1 MKIFP
6 LFLAGMPVR
15 VLSLCA
21 LISSLPPRA
30 EAQVTTGFT
39 GSAAGPYDYNDPA
52 NWVDGD
58 INGIWDSSLT
68 LTTGQAVTFGADT
81 PLGTGLSFGY
91 TGGSGVTLRADGSGP
106 HTLTL
111 GGNITVNPS
120 GNATVN
126 FGATALNQQ
135 LNVDLGGQTRT
146 FVVASSRTLG
156 FVNVISNGGLDI
168 YGGTV
173 NMSGL
178 NTYTGDTRVF
188 TGNLSLN
195 GASGSVADSDVYV
208 KSTNGTTSVTF
219 NSNSGGGAV
228 RAKSVTLDGAGSSGS
243 ATATLAVAGNSGA
256 NSLDAISGALTNG
269 RGYGLVSVAANAS
282 RNARLNA
289 DSFIQNPGTVTYFR
303 GTNLGKNAVASQTA
317 GSANVTFTNAP
328 SLSGGG
334 GALGTTTVSIL
345 VGAYGAASTSDTNGE
360 GLVTYDSTYGIRLLD
375 TTSEYTS
382 SITDGQTQL
391 DNVRVVGATGANVTN
406 TLSSN
411 TTINSLSLIAPAVA
425 SGGAGVT
432 ITGSG
437 TLTVASGAIFGSQS
451 VTGGVVASDAMVI
464 STGAL
469 NFNGQD
475 ASIIVART
483 NAQSSATNITNG
495 PLEISSVITNA
506 TSLTKG
512 GVGYLKLTGLEANT
526 YTGDTTIVAGSLGL
540 GKTNGVN
547 AIGGDLVVN
556 GGAVYWVGSN
566 QIGDTADITMN
577 SGSVNFRPSN
587 NTGSSA
593 SETFGDL
600 TMTGGSFSAGS
611 SSNGTNLVT
620 MNSATLSGGS
630 MTLNRNND
638 VAVVAGMT
646 ISNGATVS
654 VARAHS
660 TSSAYDTTLTVG
672 GNLTITNTDSGAYTP
687 ISIESGNSA
696 TNQGGRV
703 NLNGDV
709 LFVGNGTNNNTVTI
723 AAPAGVGPRGVIALG
738 GERTFTIGNGAAMV
752 DLAVQADMINGGT
765 DGELVKEGVGVLELS
780 GANTYTGATTVN
792 AGTLLLNGS
801 SVSAVTVNGGV
812 FGGTGTVSNS
822 VSVGNDGT
830 LAPGNSPGMLST
842 GELSLTGANA
852 TIAMEI
858 GGIGAGLY
866 DQLNVTGGVNLD
878 GNGQIAITMLSYV
891 PQPTDI
897 FFLIL
902 NDDID
907 AISGTLFGIAQGGTF
922 TSGGYSWMVS
932 YTGDS
937 AGGTFTG
944 GNDLALQVVP
954 EPSTWVLLTGGLMV
968 ATLLRRRR
976 NV

>member
-39 GSAAGPYDYNDPA
+39 GSAAGPYNYNDSA
-52 NWVDGD
+52 NWVGGI

-68 LTTGQAVTFGADT
+68 LTAGQAVTFGADT

-91 TGGSGVTLRADGSGP
+91 TGGSGVTLRADGTGP

-126 FGATALNQQ
+126 FGASALNQN
-135 LNVDLGGQTRT
+135 LNVDLGGQIRT
-146 FVVASSRTLG
+146 LNVASGRTLG

-195 GASGSVADSDVYV
+195 GANGSIANSDVEV
-208 KSTNGTTSVTF
+208 RGNSTLTIDSSANGVAGTI
-219 NSNSGGGAV
+219 
-228 RAKSVTLDGAGSSGS
+228 RAQSVTLNGAG
-243 ATATLAVAGNSGA
+243 GA
-256 NSLDAISGALTNG
+256 NGAHLNVNVGGGTTTNATDSISGALTTEAFA
-269 RGYGLVSVAANAS
+269 RVTVSAGAN
-282 RNARLNA
+282 RNARLTA
-289 DSFIQNPGTVTYFR
+289 DSFVREQGSLVLFR
-303 GTNLGKNAVASQTA
+303 GSNLGLNSIASQTA
-317 GSANVTFTNAP
+317 GSANIVFTTAP
-328 SLSGGG
+328 TLSGT
-334 GALGTTTVSIL
+334 GALGTTTAGIL
-345 VGAYGAASTSDTNGE
+345 KGAYGDSTAAGNGT
-360 GLVTYDSTYGIRLLD
+360 GLVTYEAANGVRLL
-375 TTSEYTS
+375 TGAEYTV

-391 DNVRVVGATGANVTN
+391 DNALLTNSSGAGVITT
-406 TLSSN
+406 TLNSI
-411 TTINSLSLIAPAVA
+411 TQINSLSLGV
-425 SGGAGVT
+425 SGGNTVPGSGLT
-432 ITGSG
+432 INGSG
-437 TLTVASGAIFGSQS
+437 TLSIASGMIYASQL
-451 VTGGVVASDAMVI
+451 VTGQPTGGNATNAMTLSVGTI
-464 STGAL
+464 DL
-469 NFNGQD
+469 NGQEGG
-475 ASIIVART
+475 IVVF
-483 NAQSSATNITNG
+483 SSGINHSNTAA
-495 PLEISSVITNA
+495 PLYISSVIAND
-506 TSLTKG
+506 G
-512 GVGYLKLTGLEANT
+512 GNGVTFGGSGQTILDGSAINT
-526 YTGDTTIVAGSLGL
+526 YTGPTTLNSGILRLAKTGAATATTLNTDLIMNGGTLLKNNNSIADTASVTIHAGSFVMDTTTSSGNNGSQE
-540 GKTNGVN
+540 T
-547 AIGGDLVVN
+547 I
-556 GGAVYWVGSN
+556 
-566 QIGDTADITMN
+566 
-577 SGSVNFRPSN
+577 N
-587 NTGSSA
+587 N
-593 SETFGDL
+593 L
-600 TMTGGSFSAGS
+600 TMTGGRVQGS
-611 SSNGTNLVT
+611 GGS
-620 MNSATLSGGS
+620 NSALTINGNMSLSGGLVQLNNGGDVTVLGNT
-630 MTLNRNND
+630 TLNGGVLNARLSSSTS
-638 VAVVAGMT
+638 VA
-646 ISNGATVS
+646 NGLTALNTVS
-654 VARAHS
+654 IANVA
-660 TSSAYDTTLTVG
+660 
-672 GNLTITNTDSGAYTP
+672 SGTYTP
-687 ISIESGNSA
+687 IVLTAHA
-696 TNQGGRV
+696 TNLGALLT
-703 NLNGDV
+703 LNGD
-709 LFVGNGTNNNTVTI
+709 LTFTGNGTNTNTVRIDSSDT
-723 AAPAGVGPRGVIALG
+723 ALANQGVIALN
-738 GERTFTIGNGAAMV
+738 GERTFNIGNGAAAV
-752 DLAVQADMINGGT
+752 DITIVPAITDSTSGDGLIKTGLGT
-765 DGELVKEGVGVLELS
+765 MLLG

-792 AGTLLLNGS
+792 AGALLIDGS

-866 DQLNVTGGVNLD
+866 DQINVTGGVNLD

-902 NDDID
+902 NDGVD
-907 AISGTLFGIAQGGTF
+907 AISGTLLGIAQGGTF
-922 TSGGYSWMVS
+922 TSGGYTWMVS

-976 NV
+976 HV